1 VGVLRT
7 SMVWKSK
14 SAVLHFVTAGA
25 DVFAP
30 VHDVDNGFRVAQ
42 GIGADQ
48 KGSPSNIRLQ
58 PSATMA
64 SWAAAVETQTLG
76 CDKRRTNDR
85 AVAPG
90 SPQRDC
96 SGPIDPQPV
105 EEFTWP
111 SCATCPAV

>member
-1 VGVLRT
+1 VGVLCT

-14 SAVLHFVTAGA
+14 SAVLHSVTAGA

-48 KGSPSNIRLQ
+48 SGSPLNIRLQ

-64 SWAAAVETQTLG
+64 WAAAVETQTLG
-76 CDKRRTNDR
+76 CDKRQDWLPIHYAWCPRR
-85 AVAPG
+85 VACRG
-90 SPQRDC
+90 FDTASK
-96 SGPIDPQPV
+96 
-105 EEFTWP
+105 
-111 SCATCPAV
+111 

>member
-1 VGVLRT
+1 MGVLRT

-42 GIGADQ
+42 GTGADQ
-48 KGSPSNIRLQ
+48 SGSPSNIRLQ

-64 SWAAAVETQTLG
+64 SWAAAVEGLR
-76 CDKRRTNDR
+76 KRK
-85 AVAPG
+85 
-90 SPQRDC
+90 SPSYPCCSVSIRDDLIRVN
-96 SGPIDPQPV
+96 P
-105 EEFTWP
+105 
-111 SCATCPAV
+111 

>member
-48 KGSPSNIRLQ
+48 SGPPSNIRLQ

-76 CDKRRTNDR
+76 CDRRR
-85 AVAPG
+85 SV
-90 SPQRDC
+90 
-96 SGPIDPQPV
+96 
-105 EEFTWP
+105 
-111 SCATCPAV
+111 